1 MKVLI
6 TGAAGFIGSNLA
18 SALLDRGHTVV
29 GVDNLSHGTLLNL
42 TSCLETPDFTFCQL
56 DIVKD
61 PAGLEA
67 AANGC
72 DAIVHLAALKIPR
85 YTDALDTLQ
94 ENSSG
99 AEAVAEAARVAGA
112 KLIAASTSDV
122 YGKNPNVP
130 FREDADLVIGSPEV
144 KRWSYAISKLF
155 EEQLLFAYRDRYNM
169 RVVLLRFFGGYGPHQ
184 NLSWWGG
191 PQSVFIEAALDG
203 RELEVHGDGSQ
214 TRSFTYIA
222 DHVRGII
229 ACIERDAVDNLV
241 LNLGNTREISIAGL
255 AQMIWTMVRPNEP
268 PRIRFIPYASFGRYE
283 DVMRRVPDITRA
295 RTLLQFEAEVSLE
308 QGLPRTIE
316 WQIER
321 RRQLGAEAAMAR

>member
-18 SALLDRGHTVV
+18 AALLERGHSVV

-42 TSCLETPDFTFCQL
+42 TACDRRPEFSFHEL
-56 DIVKD
+56 DVASD
-61 PAGLEA
+61 TRALQA
-67 AANGC
+67 AAVGC

-85 YTDALDTLQ
+85 YTDALDTLRK
-94 ENSSG
+94 NAHG
-99 AEAVAEAARVAGA
+99 AESVAEVARATGA

-122 YGKNPNVP
+122 YGKNPDMP
-130 FREDADLVIGSPEV
+130 FREDSDLVIGNPEV

-155 EEQLLFAYRDRYNM
+155 EEQLFFAYRDRFDM

-184 NLSWWGG
+184 HLTWWGG
-191 PQSVFIEAALDG
+191 PQSVFINAAINGD
-203 RELEVHGDGSQ
+203 ELEVHGDGSQ
-214 TRSFTYIA
+214 TRSFTYIS

-229 ACIERDAVDNLV
+229 GCIESDAADNRV
-241 LNLGNTREISIAGL
+241 LNLGNTREISIVGL
-255 AQMIWTMVRPNEP
+255 AEMIWTMVRPGEL
-268 PRIRFIPYASFGRYE
+268 PRIKFIPYESFGRYE
-283 DVMRRVPDITRA
+283 DVMRRVPDVTRA
-295 RTLLQFEAEVSLE
+295 RTLLQFEADISLE

-321 RRQLGAEAAMAR
+321 RRQLRTEPALVR